1 MSNQLLC
8 LIFWLMGI
16 FRIYPLVIQCSYK
29 KITILLMVNHR
40 FYHLQAMA
48 ARSASRAAPH
58 FAGRDD
64 AGEVVI
70 PSFM

>member
-1 MSNQLLC
+1 
-8 LIFWLMGI
+8 
-16 FRIYPLVIQCSYK
+16 
-29 KITILLMVNHR
+29 MVNHR